1 MMRKVV
7 IGYKG
12 LLEERR
18 LEKPDMAKMKALWAK
33 IVDSWGPQGGPQE
46 KRGDIGPADAGKLHA
61 TYRSNYG
68 YKTGEWAKAVIA
80 IDEVEKQSHGYNEST
95 TSTACNSTI
104 LSTRYTMSVTAG
116 ISMQNTISMPTTS
129 SGAMSASTMAAAKAL
144 IKSAIH
150 TEYTDCDAVGHDD
163 ITLCVHLSSLR
174 CTCVVL
180 FQLYLIC

>member
-1 MMRKVV
+1 LQKFYDEKSRQWH
-7 IGYKG
+7 KG

-80 IDEVEKQSHGYNEST
+80 IDEAEKQSKP
-95 TSTACNSTI
+95 
-104 LSTRYTMSVTAG
+104 L
-116 ISMQNTISMPTTS
+116 PTELP
-129 SGAMSASTMAAAKAL
+129 L
-144 IKSAIH
+144 IKID
-150 TEYTDCDAVGHDD
+150 ERW
-163 ITLCVHLSSLR
+163 HLN
-174 CTCVVL
+174 
-180 FQLYLIC
+180 